1 VEHNTKK
8 TFLLRR
14 LVIGAI
20 ILSFAYISSIFIYQY
35 AEYNKVKERISAA
48 YALTQNQSTTLYSL
62 FSTFSEA
69 DNLFR
74 LYTVDF
80 DKKTFTSYK
89 EKLDTIRIYIDS
101 LSALP
106 IDENPLINSLSAM
119 QEKDSVANEF
129 ALLKKSV
136 SDLVFLANDSLTMLE
151 RTQHYS
157 PKPITKQSADSVINN
172 ILRDTLFSHVDQ
184 DTIVR
189 KKQSLF
195 KRIFNAKND
204 TLVAASTIQNYNTS
218 QIDLIHKN
226 IEMLISRQEQAHNR
240 DLNLLQSRYRNLQQK
255 ERQLIQSNYRL
266 LDNLKIGIDN
276 LKSIDRDNISKAEQ
290 AAIIMHQENAHKFG
304 QQLIIALSIMLFMIL
319 FILYYQRNAISYEK
333 KLQEEKAYASL
344 VAEEK
349 TSVLANVSHEVRSPI
364 NSLLGIIEI
373 LKDKGDK
380 HIIDPEILDSTAH
393 EIAVINSTVN
403 DILNLGKLEVG
414 SLEIKNEFFSPY
426 ILLKDI
432 IDLHAYQAKKKNLIL
447 THEINI
453 PSDFQMGSSIFRIRQ
468 IVTNLVSN
476 AIKYTNEGTVKLQA
490 DIVSQNGSN
499 QLRISVTDSGIGI
512 AEEHQ
517 KNIFR
522 QYYMADSKT
531 KTGGFGLGLYISK
544 LLAEQ
549 LNGDIILKS
558 KPNEGSTFILTL
570 PIQESSS
577 TPMESTTYTLA
588 DLPEELNIVLIDDNR
603 INILYLNHLFKDIS
617 QVRSFDNAADALD
630 FIAIN
635 PVNIVITD
643 LLMPEVNGWDVLTHI
658 KGNPATQDIQVYVFT
673 SDALLLDTQEA
684 KQQPY
689 SFDAVLSK
697 PINEHQLVS
706 KVLKNG

>member
-1 VEHNTKK
+1 
-8 TFLLRR
+8 
-14 LVIGAI
+14 
-20 ILSFAYISSIFIYQY
+20 
-35 AEYNKVKERISAA
+35 
-48 YALTQNQSTTLYSL
+48 
-62 FSTFSEA
+62 
-69 DNLFR
+69 
-74 LYTVDF
+74 
-80 DKKTFTSYK
+80 
-89 EKLDTIRIYIDS
+89 
-101 LSALP
+101 
-106 IDENPLINSLSAM
+106 
-119 QEKDSVANEF
+119 
-129 ALLKKSV
+129 
-136 SDLVFLANDSLTMLE
+136 
-151 RTQHYS
+151 
-157 PKPITKQSADSVINN
+157 
-172 ILRDTLFSHVDQ
+172 
-184 DTIVR
+184 
-189 KKQSLF
+189 
-195 KRIFNAKND
+195 
-204 TLVAASTIQNYNTS
+204 
-218 QIDLIHKN
+218 
-226 IEMLISRQEQAHNR
+226 
-240 DLNLLQSRYRNLQQK
+240 
-255 ERQLIQSNYRL
+255 
-266 LDNLKIGIDN
+266 
-276 LKSIDRDNISKAEQ
+276 
-290 AAIIMHQENAHKFG
+290 
-304 QQLIIALSIMLFMIL
+304 
-319 FILYYQRNAISYEK
+319 
-333 KLQEEKAYASL
+333 
-344 VAEEK
+344 
-349 TSVLANVSHEVRSPI
+349 
-364 NSLLGIIEI
+364 
-373 LKDKGDK
+373 
-380 HIIDPEILDSTAH
+380 
-393 EIAVINSTVN
+393 
-403 DILNLGKLEVG
+403 
-414 SLEIKNEFFSPY
+414 
-426 ILLKDI
+426 DI
-432 IDLHAYQAKKKNLIL
+432 IDVHAYQAKKKNLIL

>member
-1 VEHNTKK
+1 
-8 TFLLRR
+8 
-14 LVIGAI
+14 
-20 ILSFAYISSIFIYQY
+20 
-35 AEYNKVKERISAA
+35 
-48 YALTQNQSTTLYSL
+48 
-62 FSTFSEA
+62 
-69 DNLFR
+69 
-74 LYTVDF
+74 
-80 DKKTFTSYK
+80 
-89 EKLDTIRIYIDS
+89 
-101 LSALP
+101 
-106 IDENPLINSLSAM
+106 DENPLINSLSAM

-414 SLEIKNEFFSPY
+414 SLEIKNE
-426 ILLKDI
+426 
-432 IDLHAYQAKKKNLIL
+432 
-447 THEINI
+447 
-453 PSDFQMGSSIFRIRQ
+453 
-468 IVTNLVSN
+468 
-476 AIKYTNEGTVKLQA
+476 
-490 DIVSQNGSN
+490 
-499 QLRISVTDSGIGI
+499 
-512 AEEHQ
+512 
-517 KNIFR
+517 
-522 QYYMADSKT
+522 
-531 KTGGFGLGLYISK
+531 
-544 LLAEQ
+544 
-549 LNGDIILKS
+549 
-558 KPNEGSTFILTL
+558 
-570 PIQESSS
+570 
-577 TPMESTTYTLA
+577 
-588 DLPEELNIVLIDDNR
+588 
-603 INILYLNHLFKDIS
+603 
-617 QVRSFDNAADALD
+617 
-630 FIAIN
+630 
-635 PVNIVITD
+635 
-643 LLMPEVNGWDVLTHI
+643 
-658 KGNPATQDIQVYVFT
+658 
-673 SDALLLDTQEA
+673 
-684 KQQPY
+684 
-689 SFDAVLSK
+689 
-697 PINEHQLVS
+697 
-706 KVLKNG
+706 

>member
-1 VEHNTKK
+1 
-8 TFLLRR
+8 
-14 LVIGAI
+14 
-20 ILSFAYISSIFIYQY
+20 
-35 AEYNKVKERISAA
+35 
-48 YALTQNQSTTLYSL
+48 
-62 FSTFSEA
+62 
-69 DNLFR
+69 
-74 LYTVDF
+74 
-80 DKKTFTSYK
+80 
-89 EKLDTIRIYIDS
+89 
-101 LSALP
+101 
-106 IDENPLINSLSAM
+106 
-119 QEKDSVANEF
+119 
-129 ALLKKSV
+129 
-136 SDLVFLANDSLTMLE
+136 
-151 RTQHYS
+151 
-157 PKPITKQSADSVINN
+157 
-172 ILRDTLFSHVDQ
+172 
-184 DTIVR
+184 
-189 KKQSLF
+189 LF

-603 INILYLNHLFKDIS
+603 IKILYIKNLLKDIIMI
-617 QVRSFDNAADALD
+617 RSLYKDANALEY
-630 FIAIN
+630 IVIN
-635 PVNIVITD
+635 LLNIVITY
-643 LLMPEVNGWDVLTHI
+643 LFKPL
-658 KGNPATQDIQVYVFT
+658 VYV
-673 SDALLLDTQEA
+673 
-684 KQQPY
+684 
-689 SFDAVLSK
+689 
-697 PINEHQLVS
+697 
-706 KVLKNG
+706 